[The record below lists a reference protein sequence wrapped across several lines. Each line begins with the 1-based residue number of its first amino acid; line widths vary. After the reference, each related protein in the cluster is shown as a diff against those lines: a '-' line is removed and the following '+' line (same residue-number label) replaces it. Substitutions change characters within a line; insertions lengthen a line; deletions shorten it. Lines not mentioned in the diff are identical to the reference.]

1 VIIGTAGAE
10 YGIRGY
16 IKAYNPQDGK
26 LVWTFYTIPAPG
38 DTPNGW
44 WGQWKETDPFGSSL
58 HRNIA
63 QEKQDS
69 ARYGDA
75 WQRGGGS
82 MWMTPAYDPASKTL
96 YAGVGNPSPDLDGSI
111 RPGDNLYCESLIALD
126 VTTGKLKWYVQLV
139 PHDVWD
145 LDAVSPPVLFERNGR
160 KLIGHAGKTGW
171 YYVIDATSGTP
182 VLRSQNFVPQENMF
196 AQPTKQGV
204 RMLPGAN
211 GGSEWSP
218 TAYSPKTGMSYTL
231 GLHQPMNY
239 STTSVPYSKGQLWLG
254 SAFRAIPGGAQWGTF
269 TAINVDDGKIAW
281 QRQVSDPMI
290 GGALAT
296 AGDVVFVGEANGVFD
311 AFDAANGDLLW
322 QFNAGAG
329 VNAAPM
335 TYSVG
340 GVQYVAV
347 AAGGNFQI
355 GSRIG
360 DNLYVFALRDRIP
373 QQLQQYKVPG
383 YPRGTAERFG
393 TSR

>member
-1 VIIGTAGAE
+1 
-10 YGIRGY
+10 
-16 IKAYNPQDGK
+16 
-26 LVWTFYTIPAPG
+26 
-38 DTPNGW
+38 
-44 WGQWKETDPFGSSL
+44 
-58 HRNIA
+58 
-63 QEKQDS
+63 
-69 ARYGDA
+69 
-75 WQRGGGS
+75 
-82 MWMTPAYDPASKTL
+82 
-96 YAGVGNPSPDLDGSI
+96 
-111 RPGDNLYCESLIALD
+111 
-126 VTTGKLKWYVQLV
+126 
-139 PHDVWD
+139 
-145 LDAVSPPVLFERNGR
+145 
-160 KLIGHAGKTGW
+160 
-171 YYVIDATSGTP
+171 
-182 VLRSQNFVPQENMF
+182 
-196 AQPTKQGV
+196 
-204 RMLPGAN
+204 
-211 GGSEWSP
+211 
-218 TAYSPKTGMSYTL
+218 MSYTL